1 MSTLKRNLMK
11 TRLTKAMNNAF
22 NKDSSIENINKSI
35 ELAKN
40 IKIVDIIDAS
50 SKTRHDLAEIVTR
63 LQNADALEILDFE
76 EYAGNMY
83 PCS

>member
-1 MSTLKRNLMK
+1 MK

-35 ELAKN
+35 EFAK
-40 IKIVDIIDAS
+40 KITMTDIIDAAAA
-50 SKTRHDLAEIVTR
+50 TLYIMTEIVAR
-63 LQNADALEILDFE
+63 LQNADTLEILDFE

>member
-1 MSTLKRNLMK
+1 MK

>member
-1 MSTLKRNLMK
+1 MK
-11 TRLTKAMNNAF
+11 TRLDKAMNNEF
-22 NKDSSIENINKSI
+22 SEDSSIENINKSI